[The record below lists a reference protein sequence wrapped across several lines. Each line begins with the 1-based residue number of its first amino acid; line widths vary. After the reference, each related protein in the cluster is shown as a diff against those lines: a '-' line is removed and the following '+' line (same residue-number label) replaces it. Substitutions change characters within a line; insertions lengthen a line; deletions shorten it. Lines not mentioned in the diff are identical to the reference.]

1 MTTFEPGASE
11 VLTHGLRCR
20 PRSTAL
26 RATRPAA
33 SITEGFDVFV
43 QDVMA
48 AIVTAPWS
56 SVTSSPEARCT
67 AVGVERAPLDRSE
80 SASIALARSSGTRSW
95 GREGPARDGTTVARS
110 SSTVSLKRGS
120 TEGSCHMPCSLVYA
134 STSATSAS
142 VRPLRRR

>member
-1 MTTFEPGASE
+1 MTTFEPGARE

-33 SITEGFDVFV
+33 SITDGFDVFV

-56 SVTSSPEARCT
+56 RVTSSPEPGCT
-67 AVGVERAPLDRSE
+67 AVGVEVAPGDRSD
-80 SASIALARSSGTRSW
+80 AARMTLARSSGTRSW
-95 GREGPARDGTTVARS
+95 GRDGPAIDGTTVDRS

-120 TEGSCHMPCSLVYA
+120 TEGSC
-134 STSATSAS
+134 
-142 VRPLRRR
+142 

>member
-1 MTTFEPGASE
+1 MTTFEPGARE

-33 SITEGFDVFV
+33 SITDGFDVFV

-67 AVGVERAPLDRSE
+67 GVGVEVAPVDRSD
-80 SASIALARSSGTRSW
+80 AANLILAPSSGHRAW
-95 GREGPARDGTTVARS
+95 GRGGPAIDGTTVDRS

-120 TEGSCHMPCSLVYA
+120 RE
-134 STSATSAS
+134 
-142 VRPLRRR
+142 